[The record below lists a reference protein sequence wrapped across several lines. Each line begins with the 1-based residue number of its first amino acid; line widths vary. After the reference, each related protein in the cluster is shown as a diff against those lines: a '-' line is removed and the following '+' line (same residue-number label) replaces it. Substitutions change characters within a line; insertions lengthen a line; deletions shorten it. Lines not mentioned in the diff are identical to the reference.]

1 MTAILLA
8 LVGVSAGLL
17 GALMGV
23 GGGVIIVPA
32 LTELFGVPFRHAVGA
47 SLVVIIMSSSASSAT
62 FVARGTTDIRAGVL
76 LGLATIGGALVGS
89 AVAGVAPVKAL
100 RILFAAVTLYSAV
113 MLWRR
118 RHGANESSA
127 AESQEVRGW
136 GPGLGAGGAAGVLSG
151 LLGVGGGVFMM
162 PVMTLVMRIP
172 FKVAAATSNFL
183 IAATAAAGAYVY
195 WDRGEVDALL
205 AAPVVVGVFLG
216 ARLGATLLPRIPAQR
231 LQGVFA
237 GFLVFVGGRMIWSVF
252 GGGR

>member
-1 MTAILLA
+1 MTALLLA
-8 LVGVSAGLL
+8 LVGVSAGML

-62 FVARGTTDIRAGVL
+62 YVARGTTDIRVGVL

-89 AVAGVAPVKAL
+89 ALAGVAPVEAL
-100 RILFAAVTLYSAV
+100 RILFAAVTLYAAV

-118 RHGANESSA
+118 RHGANESA
-127 AESQEVRGW
+127 APEAQHVRGW

-162 PVMTLVMRIP
+162 PVMALVMKIP

-195 WDRGEVDALL
+195 WSRGEVDALL

-216 ARLGATLLPRIPAQR
+216 ARLGAALLPRIPAQR

-237 GFLVFVGGRMIWSVF
+237 AFLVFVGGRMIWSVF